1 MVPTF
6 VRLFDKKIV
15 TISLVDSTSHSLS
28 CGGLYIKF
36 FAGEYTERNMVLA
49 CSPLNLIT
57 YQFLPP
63 AKSRQG
69 KVILQAP
76 LQST

>member
-1 MVPTF
+1 MAISL
-6 VRLFDKKIV
+6 LFKKTVALASLNDFSATRVNKKI
-15 TISLVDSTSHSLS
+15 TLASET
-28 CGGLYIKF
+28 Y
-36 FAGEYTERNMVLA
+36 ERMSANV
-49 CSPLNLIT
+49 LIT